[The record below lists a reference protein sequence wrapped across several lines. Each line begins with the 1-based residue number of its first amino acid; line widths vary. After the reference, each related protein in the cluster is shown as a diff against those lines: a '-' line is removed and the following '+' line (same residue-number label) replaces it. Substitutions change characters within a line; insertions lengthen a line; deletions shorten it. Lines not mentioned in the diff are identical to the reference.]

1 MVEILTNQEKAV
13 NKLRSLYLSYGYL
26 SYKMSKFEEYDLY
39 ATNKDFLVSDRVIT
53 FTDTDG
59 KLLALKPDVTLSI
72 LKNAV
77 EGEKQKVYYNE
88 NVYRVSGNTSDFKEI
103 MQSGIECIGEVDLY
117 DKYEVIML
125 AVKSLNLI
133 GGDYLLNLSHLGIL
147 TEILS
152 GCDEKFKSH
161 IIKHLSQKNA
171 QGVKNA
177 CQIYGREDLAE
188 VLGEI
193 STLYGTIESVTKK
206 LKSLGISGKA
216 IDELNSLNELLCQTE
231 FYDKIRVDL
240 SLTGDMRYYNGLV
253 LKGYISGVSGGI
265 LSGGEY
271 GLLAKKMGKNCSA
284 IGFAVYIDLLENYNF
299 QASASDVDILII
311 YDEKTDIKRLI
322 NAINDITNSGK
333 SVRAQKSV
341 GKIRSKEILDLS
353 GGAK

>member
-1 MVEILTNQEKAV
+1 MIEILTNQEKAV

-177 CQIYGREDLAE
+177 CQTYGREDLAE
-188 VLGEI
+188 VLSEI
-193 STLYGTIESVTKK
+193 STLYGTIESVTKNI
-206 LKSLGISGKA
+206 GQG
-216 IDELNSLNELLCQTE
+216 DR
-231 FYDKIRVDL
+231 RV
-240 SLTGDMRYYNGLV
+240 
-253 LKGYISGVSGGI
+253 K
-265 LSGGEY
+265 
-271 GLLAKKMGKNCSA
+271 
-284 IGFAVYIDLLENYNF
+284 
-299 QASASDVDILII
+299 
-311 YDEKTDIKRLI
+311 
-322 NAINDITNSGK
+322 
-333 SVRAQKSV
+333 
-341 GKIRSKEILDLS
+341 
-353 GGAK
+353 

>member
-1 MVEILTNQEKAV
+1 
-13 NKLRSLYLSYGYL
+13 
-26 SYKMSKFEEYDLY
+26 
-39 ATNKDFLVSDRVIT
+39 
-53 FTDTDG
+53 
-59 KLLALKPDVTLSI
+59 
-72 LKNAV
+72 
-77 EGEKQKVYYNE
+77 
-88 NVYRVSGNTSDFKEI
+88 
-103 MQSGIECIGEVDLY
+103 MQSGIECLGEVDLY

-152 GCDEKFKSH
+152 GCDENFKSH

-253 LKGYISGVSGGI
+253 FKGYISGVSGGI

-299 QASASDVDILII
+299 QASESDVDILII
-311 YDEKTDIKRLI
+311 YDEKTDIKTLI

-333 SVRAQKSV
+333 SVRVQKSV

>member
-1 MVEILTNQEKAV
+1 MPEILTNQEKAA
-13 NKLRSLYLSYGYL
+13 NKLRSLYLNYGYL
-26 SYKMSKFEEYDLY
+26 SYKMNKFEEYDLY

-88 NVYRVSGNTSDFKEI
+88 NVYRVSGKTSDFKEI
-103 MQSGIECIGEVDLY
+103 MQSGLECIGEVDLY

-125 AVKSLNLI
+125 AVKSLSLI
-133 GGDYLLNLSHLGIL
+133 GGEYLLNVSHLGIL
-147 TEILS
+147 SELLS
-152 GCDEKFKSH
+152 GCEEQFKAHVLKH
-161 IIKHLSQKNA
+161 IAQKNG

-177 CQIYGREDLAE
+177 CVNFGYEHLAQT
-188 VLGEI
+188 LSEI
-193 STLYGTIESVTKK
+193 STLYGSVQSVIQK
-206 LKSLGISGKA
+206 LETLNVTGKA
-216 IDELNSLNELLCQTE
+216 IEELKSFNALISNTE
-231 FYDKIRVDL
+231 YYDKIRVDL

-253 LKGYISGVSGGI
+253 FKGYISGIADGV

-284 IGFAVYIDLLENYNF
+284 IGFAVYLDLLENYNL
-299 QASASDVDILII
+299 QARTTDVDALVI
-311 YDEKTDIKRLI
+311 YNEKTDMQEVIKTVNALI
-322 NAINDITNSGK
+322 GSGK
-333 SVRAQKSV
+333 TVRAQNSV
-341 GKIRSKEILDLS
+341 GKIRSKEVIDLC

>member
-1 MVEILTNQEKAV
+1 MIEILTNQEKAV

-206 LKSLGISGKA
+206 LKSLGVSGKA

-253 LKGYISGVSGGI
+253 FKGYISGVSGGI

-311 YDEKTDIKRLI
+311 YDEKSDIKRLI

-341 GKIRSKEILDLS
+341 GKIRSKEILDLC

>member
-1 MVEILTNQEKAV
+1 MIEILTNQEKAV

-133 GGDYLLNLSHLGIL
+133 GGDYLLKLSHLGIL
-147 TEILS
+147 T

-177 CQIYGREDLAE
+177 CQTYGREDLAE
-188 VLGEI
+188 VLSEI

-216 IDELNSLNELLCQTE
+216 IEELNSLNELLCQTE

-253 LKGYISGVSGGI
+253 FKGYISGVSGGI

-299 QASASDVDILII
+299 QASESDVDILII
-311 YDEKTDIKRLI
+311 YDEKTDIKTLI

-353 GGAK
+353 GGAKW

>member
-1 MVEILTNQEKAV
+1 
-13 NKLRSLYLSYGYL
+13 
-26 SYKMSKFEEYDLY
+26 MSKFEEYDLY

-103 MQSGIECIGEVDLY
+103 MQSGIECIGEVELY

-152 GCDEKFKSH
+152 GCDEQFKSH

-177 CQIYGREDLAE
+177 CYNFGREDLAE

-193 STLYGTIESVTKK
+193 STLYGTIENVTKK
-206 LKSLGISGKA
+206 LKSLGVSGKA
-216 IDELNSLNELLCQTE
+216 IEELESLNELLCQTE

-253 LKGYISGVSGGI
+253 FKGYISGVSGGI

-299 QASASDVDILII
+299 QASESDVDTLII
-311 YDEKTDIKRLI
+311 YDEKTDIKTLISTI
-322 NAINDITNSGK
+322 NAITNSGK

>member
-253 LKGYISGVSGGI
+253 FKGYISGVSGGI

>member
-1 MVEILTNQEKAV
+1 MSEILTNQEKAV
-13 NKLRSLYLSYGYL
+13 NKLRSLYLNYGYL

-88 NVYRVSGNTSDFKEI
+88 NVYRVSGSTSDFKEI
-103 MQSGIECIGEVDLY
+103 MQSGLECIGEVDLY

-125 AVKSLNLI
+125 AVKSLDQI
-133 GGDYLLNLSHLGIL
+133 GGEYLLNVSHLGIL
-147 TEILS
+147 SEILS
-152 GCDEKFKSH
+152 GCDEQFKAHVLKH
-161 IIKHLSQKNA
+161 IAQKNV

-177 CQIYGREDLAE
+177 CLKFGYEDL
-188 VLGEI
+188 VQTLCEI
-193 STLYGTIESVTKK
+193 SQTYGSIEAVLNK
-206 LKSLGISGKA
+206 LDLLGIKGSA
-216 IDELNSLNELLCQTE
+216 IEELKGLNSLISGSS

-253 LKGYISGVSGGI
+253 FKGYISGISDGV

-284 IGFAVYIDLLENYNF
+284 IGFAVYIDLLEGYKV
-299 QASASDVDILII
+299 QASATDVDFLVI
-311 YDEKTDIKRLI
+311 YDDKTDKRALVEQV
-322 NAINDITNSGK
+322 NQLTPKG
-333 SVRAQKSV
+333 SVRAQQSV
-341 GKIRSKEILDLS
+341 GKIRYREKIDLS

>member
-1 MVEILTNQEKAV
+1 MIEILTNQEKAV

-177 CQIYGREDLAE
+177 CQTYGREDLAE

-253 LKGYISGVSGGI
+253 FKGYISGVSGGI

-322 NAINDITNSGK
+322 NTINDITNSGK

>member
-1 MVEILTNQEKAV
+1 MIEILTNQEKAV

-177 CQIYGREDLAE
+177 CQTYGREDLAK

-216 IDELNSLNELLCQTE
+216 IEELNSLNELLCQTE

-253 LKGYISGVSGGI
+253 FKGYISGVSGGI

-322 NAINDITNSGK
+322 NAINDITNGGK